1 MNVTLPERFCGPPTS
16 ANGGY
21 TAGTLA
27 RYLGGVVEVTLRRPP
42 PLGRPLK
49 LDREGEHG
57 FLRDG
62 ADVVAEAMPTTV
74 ELDAPPPVD
83 WDTAVAASA
92 SSMFLDPERHPFPTC
107 YVCGP
112 WRDEGD
118 GLRIFAGRVPGSE
131 VFAAPWIPASVSEE
145 MVWAVLDCPSSA
157 APFADET
164 MTGPFVLGRMA
175 VRIDRLPAIGQRH
188 VIMSWGIARDG
199 RKVFTASA
207 IYGPDRE
214 LCALARATWIEIVA
228 R

>member
-1 MNVTLPERFCGPPTS
+1 MNVTLPDQFCGPPNS

-62 ADVVAEAMPTTV
+62 DDIVAEAVPTTV
-74 ELDAPPPVD
+74 DLVSPPPVD
-83 WDTAVAASA
+83 WDVAVVASA
-92 SSMFLDPERHPFPTC
+92 SSMFLDPELHPFPTC

-112 WRDEGD
+112 LRDEGD
-118 GLRIFAGRVPGSE
+118 GLRIFAGRVPGSD
-131 VFAAPWIPASVSEE
+131 VFAAPWTPSVVSEE
-145 MVWAVLDCPSSA
+145 MVWAALDCPSSA
-157 APFADET
+157 SAFADET
-164 MTGPFVLGRMA
+164 MAGPFVLGRIA
-175 VRIDRLPAIGQRH
+175 VRIDQLPVAGQRH
-188 VIMSWGIARDG
+188 VIMSWGIERDG

-207 IYGPDRE
+207 IFGSDAA
-214 LCALARATWIEIVA
+214 LCAIARATWIQIA
-228 R
+228 AT